1 MSAGTHRRAAEIAGA
16 IALGEAS
23 DSERVEYREHLSRCT
38 ACLQAFGGELEIGRA
53 ALLVAEARDG
63 ELWEPEIGALPAQR
77 IERHGRLWRLAF
89 VSLGGAMVLSLALHA
104 AIAAGF
110 ARFYPGLAAPVVI
123 DAGATR
129 IVLERRS
136 APPPQ
141 AALPAP
147 QRHLLVVHNVVRLS
161 QAPAASGRAESVA
174 LQVARSGRQ
183 IARVTVHPDPAAT
196 SAVPNLPIWRRA
208 EWTTVAQTTTTSLSE
223 TAPQARANSAESLQI
238 VPAYPTRE
246 AAPIGGDTAITPQP
260 PLIAYDEGAHGTAAF
275 EVRIDKHGKPT
286 KCIITESS
294 GYEVL
299 DVAVCKAAMKARYT
313 PKMVGGHARAGIYR
327 DAFTFRM
334 SDGTAD

>member
-16 IALGEAS
+16 IALGEAT
-23 DSERVEYREHLSRCT
+23 DSQRMEYREHLSRCA
-38 ACLQAFGGELEIGRA
+38 ACLKAFGGELEIGRA
-53 ALLVAEARDG
+53 ACLVAEARDG
-63 ELWEPEIGALPAQR
+63 ELWEPEIGALPAHR
-77 IERHGRLWRLAF
+77 RGRLRRLAF
-89 VSLGGAMVLSLALHA
+89 VSLVAAVLLSLALHA

-110 ARFYPGLAAPVVI
+110 ARFNPVLAAPVVI

-141 AALPAP
+141 AALP

-174 LQVARSGRQ
+174 LHIARSGRQ

-196 SAVPNLPIWRRA
+196 SAASELPIWRRG

-238 VPAYPTRE
+238 VPAYPTRA

-299 DVAVCKAAMKARYT
+299 DVAVCTAAMKARYT